1 MRNICSL
8 FKVLLTKVRM
18 KMNKRPNNEI
28 KKSLKDYH
36 IDGVLSSI
44 TFTIL
49 YLYLTLLELVY
60 QRKEWQEFNIYGYL
74 QAGSFV
80 YSLIALYI
88 TL

>member
-1 MRNICSL
+1 MRLLMRNICSL

-28 KKSLKDYH
+28 KKSLKDNH

-60 QRKEWQEFNIYGYL
+60 
-74 QAGSFV
+74 
-80 YSLIALYI
+80 
-88 TL
+88 

>member
-1 MRNICSL
+1 MINICSL
-8 FKVLLTKVRM
+8 IKVLLTKVRM

-60 QRKEWQEFNIYGYL
+60 
-74 QAGSFV
+74 
-80 YSLIALYI
+80 
-88 TL
+88 